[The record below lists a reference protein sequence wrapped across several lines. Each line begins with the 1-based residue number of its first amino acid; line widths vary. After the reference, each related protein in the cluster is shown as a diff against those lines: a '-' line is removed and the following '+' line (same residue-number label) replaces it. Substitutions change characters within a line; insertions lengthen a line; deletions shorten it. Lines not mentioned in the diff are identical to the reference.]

1 MSTLPFSTHRPSL
14 TRSVAASGAA
24 VAGIMAV
31 AHVANDAMTSML
43 SGLLPSLQV
52 RLGLSEAV
60 LAMLVATLAFSSSV
74 TQPLFGALSD
84 RFGARRVA
92 AAGTAFGVSM
102 MSLMTVAPGPVALF
116 ALLLVGGL
124 GSAAFHPAGTSVV
137 GTAPLTRRELAVG
150 LFSAGGTLGLA
161 LGPLLVLGV
170 AATIGLG
177 VTPWL
182 VVPAV
187 VLGAAMFVL
196 VPDQAPSGRRE
207 RTPILDRSLLL
218 GPVGGLSLAA
228 MLGSIPFVS
237 FSAGFPLLLVHI
249 RGIDATDPLLGL
261 VLAVFNG
268 AAAVGAVAAAAMGNR
283 IPAGILVPVAFAA
296 GTVPLAGLLLL
307 PLPPVGILALAAAA
321 GTMLNAGLPA
331 MLVRAHDLAPDR
343 RAAASGML
351 MGLPMGLAGI
361 AYIGVGWLQETIGV
375 VAALGAAFAM
385 AVPASIVVAVV
396 LRRTA
401 PTTVPSSAPGSV
413 TSPGGC
419 RCGAAA

>member
-1 MSTLPFSTHRPSL
+1 MSTLPFSTHRQSL

-137 GTAPLTRRELAVG
+137 GAAPLTRRELAVG

-170 AATIGLG
+170 AATVGLG
-177 VTPWL
+177 FTPWL

-196 VPDQAPSGRRE
+196 VPDQARTERRE

-228 MLGSIPFVS
+228 MLGSVPFVS
-237 FSAGFPLLLVHI
+237 FSAGFPLLLVQV
-249 RGIDATDPLLGL
+249 RGIDPTDPLLGL

-268 AAAVGAVAAAAMGNR
+268 AAAVGAVAAAAMGSR
-283 IPAGILVPVAFAA
+283 IPAGVLVPVTFVA
-296 GTVPLAGLLLL
+296 GVVPLAGLLLL
-307 PLPPVGILALAAAA
+307 PLSAVGILALAALA
-321 GTMLNAGLPA
+321 GALLNAGLPA
-331 MLVRAHDLAPDR
+331 MLVRAHDLAPHR

-361 AYIGVGWLQETIGV
+361 AYIGVGWLQETVGV
-375 VAALGAAFAM
+375 VPALGVAFAM
-385 AVPASIVVAVV
+385 ALPAAIVAAVV

-401 PTTVPSSAPGSV
+401 GADVVGATAASAGPL
-413 TSPGGC
+413 TGC
-419 RCGAAA
+419 RCSAVG